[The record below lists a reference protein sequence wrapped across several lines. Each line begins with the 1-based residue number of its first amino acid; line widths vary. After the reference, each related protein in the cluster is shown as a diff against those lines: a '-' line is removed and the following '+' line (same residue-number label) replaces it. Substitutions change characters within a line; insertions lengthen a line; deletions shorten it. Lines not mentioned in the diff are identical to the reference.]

1 MNKDALKK
9 IENENRKPDGNR
21 WKCPYCTQSEVKTRE
36 KEPTLKDLMDR
47 IIKMDNKMDELNR
60 KYDEQ
65 VLLNKKLSDEIINL
79 KQQVGVLKREK
90 NYNDQKLLESNI
102 IVSGIPELEKKEV
115 TNVVIKLAKKLRVK
129 LSDEDFTCHQI
140 GKVSQDGKQL
150 IKVKLHN
157 LAHVY
162 NIMAAKKI
170 EKVKAKDLDF
180 DVDSTIYIS
189 SDLTKYNQEIL
200 RQAKIFKKEN
210 NYEFVWYKEGNIYL
224 RQTQFSKRVHI
235 KSLEDLNNLKN

>member
-102 IVSGIPELEKKEV
+102 IVSGIPELEKR
-115 TNVVIKLAKKLRVK
+115 KLLM
-129 LSDEDFTCHQI
+129 L
-140 GKVSQDGKQL
+140 
-150 IKVKLHN
+150 
-157 LAHVY
+157 
-162 NIMAAKKI
+162 
-170 EKVKAKDLDF
+170 
-180 DVDSTIYIS
+180 
-189 SDLTKYNQEIL
+189 
-200 RQAKIFKKEN
+200 
-210 NYEFVWYKEGNIYL
+210 
-224 RQTQFSKRVHI
+224 
-235 KSLEDLNNLKN
+235 

>member
-90 NYNDQKLLESNI
+90 ITTIRNYLKVILLSRGYRNWKKRKLLM
-102 IVSGIPELEKKEV
+102 L
-115 TNVVIKLAKKLRVK
+115 
-129 LSDEDFTCHQI
+129 
-140 GKVSQDGKQL
+140 
-150 IKVKLHN
+150 
-157 LAHVY
+157 
-162 NIMAAKKI
+162 
-170 EKVKAKDLDF
+170 
-180 DVDSTIYIS
+180 
-189 SDLTKYNQEIL
+189 
-200 RQAKIFKKEN
+200 
-210 NYEFVWYKEGNIYL
+210 
-224 RQTQFSKRVHI
+224 
-235 KSLEDLNNLKN
+235 